1 MSGRNRLVAAVA
13 AAALAL
19 TVSGCGGSEKT
30 DSPDAASVTYLT
42 SFGTFGRDSYA
53 YVALEKGYFEE
64 AGLKVTIKP
73 GTGTGT
79 VDVMKLIGSGQADYG
94 TGDLSGVITTMA
106 NEKFPVRA
114 VAAIHQRS
122 MAGIASLDKAI
133 DSPEKLAGASIADSA
148 GSTNMI
154 IFPAYAKV
162 AGIDPK
168 SVKFVPSSPQAL
180 PQLLA
185 AGSVDAIGQFAAG
198 KPLLEK
204 AAGGKTVTMLPYADK
219 LPDLYGN
226 GLLVSAAK
234 LDSDREQVEKFTAAL
249 VKGLIYAVDHPEEA
263 AQLLK
268 KHDRTADETVAAAEL
283 TEMRPYVM
291 GDGGPAG
298 ELDRER
304 VARMITLLA
313 GTGTLKSTPSADDL
327 GVYDIAKP

>member
-1 MSGRNRLVAAVA
+1 MSGRNRLVAAAA
-13 AAALAL
+13 AAALVL
-19 TVSGCGGSEKT
+19 TVSACGGSEET
-30 DSPDAASVTYLT
+30 ESAEAASVTYLT

-53 YVALEKGYFEE
+53 YVALEKGYFQE

-73 GTGTGT
+73 GTGT

-106 NEKFPVRA
+106 NEKLPVRA
-114 VAAIHQRS
+114 VAAIHQQS

-133 DSPEKLAGASIADSA
+133 DSPEKLSGASIADSS

-154 IFPAYAKV
+154 IFPAYAKA

-168 SVKFVPSSPQAL
+168 SVKFVPSSPQSL

-185 AGSVDAIGQFAAG
+185 AGSVDAIGQFVAG

-226 GLLVSAAK
+226 GLLVSAEK
-234 LDSDREQVEKFTAAL
+234 LGQRPRRGREVHGGAGQGPGLCGGAPRGSRPVAQEARPDGRREGRRRRTHRDAAVRPGRRRAPGARPGAGGIDDPTARRHRHPQV
-249 VKGLIYAVDHPEEA
+249 DPE
-263 AQLLK
+263 
-268 KHDRTADETVAAAEL
+268 R
-283 TEMRPYVM
+283 R
-291 GDGGPAG
+291 
-298 ELDRER
+298 
-304 VARMITLLA
+304 
-313 GTGTLKSTPSADDL
+313 
-327 GVYDIAKP
+327 

>member
-53 YVALEKGYFEE
+53 YVALEKGYFKE
-64 AGLKVTIKP
+64 AGLNVTIKP
-73 GTGTGT
+73 GTGT

-106 NEKFPVRA
+106 NEKMPVRA
-114 VAAIHQRS
+114 VAAIHQKS
-122 MAGIASLDKAI
+122 MAGIASLGKAI
-133 DSPEKLAGASIADSA
+133 DSPEKLPGSSIADSS
-148 GSTNMI
+148 GSTNML
-154 IFPAYAKV
+154 IFPAYAKA

-168 SVKFVPSSPQAL
+168 SVKFVPSSPQSL

-226 GLLVSAAK
+226 GLLVSATK
-234 LDSDREQVEKFTAAL
+234 LDSDRAQVEKFTAAL
-249 VKGLIYAVDHPEEA
+249 VKGLVYAVEHPEEA

-268 KHDRTADETVAAAEL
+268 KHDRTADEKVAAAEL
-283 TEMRPYVM
+283 TEMRPYVLV
-291 GDGGPAG
+291 DGGQAG
-298 ELDRER
+298 KLDRTR
-304 VARMITLLA
+304 VEAMIKLFA